1 MKKLLIKLAAASLL
15 SATVPTMIAP
25 TATVHASSYSRTEMR
40 NFVRNVFA
48 QNNSR
53 GSAVIIKDGQPQQIS
68 YGWAWYGK
76 KIGNG
81 NERVVYP
88 TGSLQKVITA
98 AIIIQLMNENLHTN
112 QRFSQY
118 LSLIHI

>member
-53 GSAVIIKDGQPQQIS
+53 GSAVIIKDGS
-68 YGWAWYGK
+68 REA
-76 KIGNG
+76 
-81 NERVVYP
+81 
-88 TGSLQKVITA
+88 
-98 AIIIQLMNENLHTN
+98 
-112 QRFSQY
+112 
-118 LSLIHI
+118 